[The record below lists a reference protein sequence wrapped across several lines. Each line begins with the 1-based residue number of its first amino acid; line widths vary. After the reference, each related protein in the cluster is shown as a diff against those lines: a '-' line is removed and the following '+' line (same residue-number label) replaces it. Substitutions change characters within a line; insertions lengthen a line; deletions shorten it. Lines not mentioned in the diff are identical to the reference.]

1 MFSTSP
7 KPARFRVT
15 YRIQSREYW
24 FTIPAISASAI
35 WRSWDR
41 LGSTLVD
48 VSEV

>member
-1 MFSTSP
+1 MFNKT

-15 YRIQSREYW
+15 YSIKSREYW
-24 FTIPAISASAI
+24 FTIPAVSASAI